1 MRWLGKEKLKYCVV
15 QIKALLRIPIYR
27 VPYFNGSPKAESDN
41 LPVISDSIVS
51 ETCCDR

>member
-1 MRWLGKEKLKYCVV
+1 MAGQGK
-15 QIKALLRIPIYR
+15 IRSSAWSLRIPIYR